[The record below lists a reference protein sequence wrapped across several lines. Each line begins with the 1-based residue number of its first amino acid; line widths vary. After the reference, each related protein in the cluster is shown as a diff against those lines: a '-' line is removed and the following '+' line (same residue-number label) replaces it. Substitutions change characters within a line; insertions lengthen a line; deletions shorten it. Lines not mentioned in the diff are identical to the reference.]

1 MLKLRQ
7 NFRDRHLAKGAA
19 SAQTPRMLKP
29 FGFKIMLLALVAGLP
44 AITLA
49 QTPSTSMRR
58 ASPAPADMIVVNGRV
73 YTVDDSHPM
82 VSAFAI
88 RGGRITFAGSERE
101 VRALAGPK
109 TRVLN
114 VGGATVIPGMVDAH
128 AHLLGL
134 GNSLANV
141 NLAGSQSY
149 DEVIARVVA
158 RAKNT
163 KPGEWIFGR
172 GWDQNRWPDKQFPDH
187 EALTK
192 AFPNNPVVLTR
203 IDGHALLANA
213 MAMRAAKVDAATPD
227 PDGGRVLRLSDKSP
241 SGVFVDNAQSL
252 IGRATPSSTR
262 DQTTKAILAA
272 IAEANRWG
280 LVGIHDAGESQR
292 VIDIYE
298 SLAKQ
303 GKYNLRNYVLVSGDT
318 ADIMHY
324 TAVGPRSNL
333 YDGRIWVRSIKLYAD
348 GALGSRGAALLAPY
362 TDDAGNTGLLVTPP
376 ADLEKVAELA
386 LKKGFQVG
394 VHAIGDRGNRVV
406 LDAYDAALKAVP
418 TADHRFRIEHAQV
431 ISPSDIPRFAQ
442 LGVIPS
448 MQASHQTSDMRWAET
463 RLGADRIKGAYAWR
477 SLLNTG
483 VIIPDGSDFPV
494 EEVNPLISFH
504 SAISRQDATNWP
516 QGGWYADQAMT
527 RSEALKAMTIWPAY
541 AGFQEKIM
549 GSISPGK
556 YADFV
561 VLDRDI
567 MSVPAS
573 EILQTRVTSTWLGG
587 KAVYQMSPAH

>member
-1 MLKLRQ
+1 MPKKFQ
-7 NFRDRHLAKGAA
+7 FH
-19 SAQTPRMLKP
+19 S
-29 FGFKIMLLALVAGLP
+29 ICVALIVGLP
-44 AITLA
+44 AIGFA
-49 QTPSTSMRR
+49 QTASSSPRR
-58 ASPAPADMIVVNGRV
+58 ESPPADMIVVNGRV
-73 YTVDDSHPM
+73 YTVDDSRPM
-82 VSAFAI
+82 VQAFAV
-88 RGGRITFAGSERE
+88 RGGRIMFAGSDRE
-101 VRALAGPK
+101 VRSLAGPG
-109 TRVLN
+109 TRVLD
-114 VGGATVIPGMVDAH
+114 VGGATVVPGMVDAH

-134 GNSLANV
+134 GISLANV

-158 RAKNT
+158 RAKDT

-172 GWDQNRWPDKQFPDH
+172 GWDQNRWPEKEFPTH
-187 EALTK
+187 IALTK

-213 MAMRAAKVDAATPD
+213 MAMRAAKITAATPD

-252 IGRATPSSTR
+252 INRAEPSSTR
-262 DQTTKAILAA
+262 EQTTKAILAA
-272 IAEANRWG
+272 IAEANKWG
-280 LVGIHDAGESQR
+280 LIGIHDAGEPQR

-318 ADIMHY
+318 ADVLHY
-324 TAVGPRSNL
+324 TALGPRSDL
-333 YDGRIWVRSIKLYAD
+333 YSGRIWVRSIKLYAD

-362 TDDAGNTGLLVTPP
+362 SDDPGNTGLLVTPP
-376 ADLEKVAELA
+376 ADIEKVAELA
-386 LKKGFQVG
+386 LRKGFQVG

-431 ISPSDIPRFAQ
+431 ISPADIPRFAQ

-448 MQASHQTSDMRWAET
+448 MQASHQTSDMRWAES
-463 RLGADRIKGAYAWR
+463 RLGPERIKGAYAWR
-477 SLLNTG
+477 TLLNTG

-504 SAISRQDATNWP
+504 SAVSRQDATNWP
-516 QGGWYADQAMT
+516 QGGWYGDQVMT
-527 RSEALKAMTIWPAY
+527 RAEALKAMTIWPAY

-567 MSVPAS
+567 MTVPAS
-573 EILQTRVTSTWLGG
+573 DILKTAVHSTWLGG
-587 KAVYQMSPAH
+587 KEVYGDGVLRSKVR